1 MIKKIALA
9 AVCAGF
15 LFLPRYLP
23 NQYFVH
29 MCVMIG
35 INVLLAVGLNL
46 LTGYT
51 GQINMGQYGLF
62 AIGAYASAVMARN
75 FGVDVWLAMP
85 LSVLATAL
93 FGFIVGFPSLRVEG
107 PYLALVTMGFAESV
121 RITFN
126 NSVYLGEAMGIAG
139 IPAPALFGKQL
150 YSAEHFYFIVYGLVL
165 AGLLVNHNLIESALG
180 RKFRA
185 VRDDPLAANVVGVN
199 VKMVKLTAFCVCAC
213 YAGLAGSLYAHY
225 TGYVNPSIFTQVIQ
239 TNFLLMIVLGGL
251 GFKWGGLIGGV
262 VVTVFFEMT
271 RQFVQYQMVAFGI
284 MMILIVLFFNRGVSG
299 FMQNLARLIRGPATA
314 EGEPDA

>member
-1 MIKKIALA
+1 MLKKTILA
-9 AVCAGF
+9 AVCATLF
-15 LFLPRYLP
+15 FLPRVLP
-23 NQYFVH
+23 NHYYVH

-35 INVLLAVGLNL
+35 INILLAVGLNL

-62 AIGAYASAVMARN
+62 AIGAYASAVLSRN
-75 FGVDVWLAMP
+75 LGVDVWLAMP
-85 LSVLATAL
+85 LAVLTTAV
-93 FGFIVGFPSLRVEG
+93 FGFFVGFPSLRVEG

-121 RITFN
+121 RISFN
-126 NSVYLGEAMGIAG
+126 NSVYLGEAMGVAG
-139 IPAPALFGKQL
+139 IPAPSWFGAQL
-150 YSAEHFYFIVYGLVL
+150 YSAEKFFYIVYTLVL
-165 AGLLVNHNLIESALG
+165 FGLLFNHNLIESALG

-199 VKMVKLTAFCVCAC
+199 VKWVKLTAFCLCAA

-251 GFKWGGLIGGV
+251 GFKWGGVIGGV
-262 VVTVFFEMT
+262 VVTIFFEMT
-271 RQFVQYQMVAFGI
+271 RQFVQYQMVVFGL
-284 MMILIVLFFNRGVSG
+284 MMILIVLFFSRGVSG
-299 FMQNLARLIRGPATA
+299 FVQNLAKLLRGPAPA
-314 EGEPDA
+314 EGDPDA

>member
-1 MIKKIALA
+1 MTTKILVALA
-9 AVCAGF
+9 CVAL
-15 LFLPRYLP
+15 LFVPYAMP
-23 NQYFVH
+23 NHYYIH
-29 MCVMIG
+29 MCIMIG

-62 AIGAYASAVMARN
+62 AIGAYSSAILARN
-75 FGVDVWLAMP
+75 LGVNVWLAMP
-85 LSVLATAL
+85 LAVAVTAL

-121 RITFN
+121 RISFN
-126 NSVYLGEAMGIAG
+126 NSVYLGEAMGVAG
-139 IPAPALFGKQL
+139 IPAPTLFGTQL
-150 YSAEHFYFIVYGLVL
+150 YAPGHFYFLVLAFVL
-165 AGLLVNHNLIESALG
+165 AGLLLNHNLIESALG

-185 VRDDPLAANVVGVN
+185 VRDDPLAANVMGVN
-199 VKMVKLTAFCVCAC
+199 VKRVKLTAFCICAA

-225 TGYVNPSIFTQVIQ
+225 TGYVNPSIFTQIIQ

-251 GFKWGGLIGGV
+251 GFKWGGVIGGV

-299 FMQNLARLIRGPATA
+299 FAQNLMRVIRGPSQSV
-314 EGEPDA
+314 EDSDA